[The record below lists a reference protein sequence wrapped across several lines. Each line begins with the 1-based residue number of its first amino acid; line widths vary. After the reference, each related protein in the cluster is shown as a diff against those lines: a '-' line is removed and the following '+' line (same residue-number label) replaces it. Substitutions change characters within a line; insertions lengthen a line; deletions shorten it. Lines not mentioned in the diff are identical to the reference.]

1 MIVLGLLILIGVA
14 AVVVAAVVRGDDPAR
29 VDLGSFTI
37 KTDLAGIFAA
47 GALTLLLAVIGL
59 WLLSKG
65 LKRAR
70 QRRSEMRA
78 LKDRATKSEEAAR
91 RERAASPG
99 SSTSSKVAD
108 RDSRDTRRST
118 DGNDDHFDTTPRE
131 R

>member
-14 AVVVAAVVRGDDPAR
+14 AVVVAAAVRGDDPAR

-37 KTDLAGIFAA
+37 KTDVSGIFAA

-70 QRRSEMRA
+70 NRRSEMRA
-78 LKDRATKSEEAAR
+78 LKDRAAKNEEAAR
-91 RERAASPG
+91 RERATSAEASGETGP
-99 SSTSSKVAD
+99 AD
-108 RDSRDTRRST
+108 EGGRDAKHAA
-118 DGNDDHFDTTPRE
+118 DGNDEHLDPAPRE